1 MQEIDL
7 PKVDFNLLVALRALL
22 EERSVTHAGER
33 IALSQSATSHALS
46 RLRKVFDDP
55 LLVRSGQDML
65 LTSRAEALLE
75 PLQTILVNIEQLI
88 QPLTFDPKT
97 AEGTIHIASSDYAT
111 CVILPSVIKQ
121 IEQEAPHL
129 NLICQNWNP
138 NSFDLLRNGTIDL
151 GFVALSVLTDKE
163 FHHQELFNEE
173 MVCVVRANHPVI
185 EEGLTLESFLQ
196 YSHALVSI
204 PQTGKSYV
212 DAVLEGLGME
222 RRIMLKVAHFFAAP
236 LIVAQS
242 NLILITPSRVAKIFA
257 QFVNLAILAS
267 PVKVNQYSYAQIWH
281 PRNQDNLRHIWLRNL
296 IATQT
301 EDI

>member
-7 PKVDFNLLVALRALL
+7 LKVDFNLLVALRALL
-22 EERSVTHAGER
+22 KERNVTRAGER
-33 IALSQSATSHALS
+33 IGLSQSATSHALS

-65 LTSRAEALLE
+65 LTSRASALLE
-75 PLQTILVNIEQLI
+75 PLQTILLNIEQLI

-129 NLICQNWNP
+129 DLVCQNWNP

-185 EEGLTLESFLQ
+185 GE
-196 YSHALVSI
+196 VSI

-212 DAVLEGLGME
+212 DTVLEELGME

-257 QFVNLAILAS
+257 QFVNLEILAS
-267 PVKVNQYSYAQIWH
+267 PVKVKQYSYAQIWH
-281 PRNQDNLRHIWLRNL
+281 PLNQDNLRHIWLRNL

-301 EDI
+301 EAI